1 MAIIIAVSLTL
12 AGPPRHNVTNSIT
25 VTIATI
31 TITTTTI
38 TIITIIIII
47 ISIIIR
53 IIIIIIIIII
63 MLIITFF
70 MISPPR
76 LARAPEVLVQPQP
89 ELEVEGPRDG

>member
-53 IIIIIIIIII
+53 IIIIIIIII